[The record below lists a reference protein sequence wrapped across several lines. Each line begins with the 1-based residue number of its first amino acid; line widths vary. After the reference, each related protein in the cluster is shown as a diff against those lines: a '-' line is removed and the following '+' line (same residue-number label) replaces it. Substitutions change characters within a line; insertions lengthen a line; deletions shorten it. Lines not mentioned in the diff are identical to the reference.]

1 MLFGKRKRVV
11 KRILIVEDEP
21 LTAFDT
27 ETMLADFG
35 YEVVATI
42 DDFDEAIDRL
52 DREVVH
58 LVIADVRLHGSD
70 LGIELARNARV
81 RGVPTL
87 LATGHEPPPPSSH
100 EREILDAE
108 DDLVSVDPPARVDE
122 SVTLI
127 GRRTRGFQ
135 ALSVALAVLEPQ
147 RILADLRR
155 GQNFVFGGVEQ
166 LFEAR
171 LRPDPV
177 MPTICR
183 PPR

>member
-52 DREVVH
+52 DRDVIH

-100 EREILDAE
+100 AVGCLKKPYNERLLKQALD
-108 DDLVSVDPPARVDE
+108 SVDRHLQGEAVKPPK
-122 SVTLI
+122 
-127 GRRTRGFQ
+127 G
-135 ALSVALAVLEPQ
+135 LELYV
-147 RILADLRR
+147 ID
-155 GQNFVFGGVEQ
+155 VE
-166 LFEAR
+166 
-171 LRPDPV
+171 
-177 MPTICR
+177 
-183 PPR
+183 

>member
-42 DDFDEAIDRL
+42 DDFDEAIERL
-52 DREVVH
+52 DRDVIH

-87 LATGHEPPPPSSH
+87 LATGHKVPPPSSH
-100 EREILDAE
+100 AVGCLKKPYTERL
-108 DDLVSVDPPARVDE
+108 LK
-122 SVTLI
+122 
-127 GRRTRGFQ
+127 Q
-135 ALSVALAVLEPQ
+135 ALDSIDRHLQGEAVKPPKGLELYV
-147 RILADLRR
+147 IDI
-155 GQNFVFGGVEQ
+155 E
-166 LFEAR
+166 
-171 LRPDPV
+171 
-177 MPTICR
+177 
-183 PPR
+183 

>member
-52 DREVVH
+52 DSEVIH

-87 LATGHEPPPPSSH
+87 LATGHEPPPPTSH
-100 EREILDAE
+100 AVGCLKKPYTERLLNHALD
-108 DDLVSVDPPARVDE
+108 SVDRHLQGE
-122 SVTLI
+122 
-127 GRRTRGFQ
+127 
-135 ALSVALAVLEPQ
+135 AVKPLKGLELYV
-147 RILADLRR
+147 IDI
-155 GQNFVFGGVEQ
+155 E
-166 LFEAR
+166 
-171 LRPDPV
+171 
-177 MPTICR
+177 
-183 PPR
+183 

>member
-35 YEVVATI
+35 YEVVATL
-42 DDFDEAIDRL
+42 DDFEQAL
-52 DREVVH
+52 EHLEREEVH
-58 LVIADVRLHGSD
+58 LVIADVRLHGRD

-100 EREILDAE
+100 ALGCLKKPYTERLLKQALD
-108 DDLVSVDPPARVDE
+108 SVDRHLQGLSFKPPK
-122 SVTLI
+122 
-127 GRRTRGFQ
+127 G
-135 ALSVALAVLEPQ
+135 LE
-147 RILADLRR
+147 IY
-155 GQNFVFGGVEQ
+155 VSGVE
-166 LFEAR
+166 
-171 LRPDPV
+171 
-177 MPTICR
+177 
-183 PPR
+183 